1 MTWIGENGYRCS
13 GAPYEFYLRT
23 QFDGLSP
30 EDWETEIFFQIEKKY
45 FIGDGGFFKIPRP
58 Q

>member
-30 EDWETEIFFQIEKKY
+30 EDWETEIFFPIEKK
-45 FIGDGGFFKIPRP
+45 
-58 Q
+58 